1 MQDKRILI
9 IDDDHALLDL
19 LETVLAP
26 RGAEVCVAASGQQG
40 LDQFHARRP
49 DLVLL
54 DVMMPDMDGWEVC
67 RQIRLVSDV
76 PIIMLTAQC
85 RDEDIVRGLKMG
97 ADDYVTKPFSPEVL
111 LARSQAALRRPVFAP
126 ERQQPFTYH
135 DGHLTI
141 NLEQRRVLVKGEP
154 VKLSVTEYELLAYL
168 VRRAGRVLTFRQILR
183 NVWDEVSMERTEY
196 VHNYV
201 SYLRYK
207 LEPDPRCPVYF
218 LSDRGV
224 GYRFVEQGSQSEAR
238 SKGAHVAMDLTE
250 GAAFV
255 S

>member
-1 MQDKRILI
+1 
-9 IDDDHALLDL
+9 
-19 LETVLAP
+19 
-26 RGAEVCVAASGQQG
+26 
-40 LDQFHARRP
+40 
-49 DLVLL
+49 
-54 DVMMPDMDGWEVC
+54 
-67 RQIRLVSDV
+67 
-76 PIIMLTAQC
+76 
-85 RDEDIVRGLKMG
+85 MG

-126 ERQQPFTYH
+126 ERGQPFTYR
-135 DGHLTI
+135 DDHLTI

-168 VRRAGRVLTFRQILR
+168 VRHAGRVLTFRQILT
-183 NVWDEVSMERTEY
+183 NVWDEASSERTEY

-207 LEPDPRCPVYF
+207 LEPDPKCPVYF

-224 GYRFVEQGSQSEAR
+224 GYRFVERGSALLAR
-238 SKGAHVAMDLTE
+238 SNGARVTIGPAESSTS
-250 GAAFV
+250 V